1 MFSAELSFRDH
12 KDISNY
18 LNAKIIFNFFREN
31 KMEPWFSQD
40 SDLFTKFVFHA
51 PMALIIMDIALL
63 SKMVGELILDND
75 QVGLPGVGTFVAEL
89 VPASFS
95 DRGYT
100 INPPYRRIVFH
111 PDCLED
117 SLLCDF
123 YCRANSDVD
132 PRTARKYLNQYLAE
146 LKGVLMD
153 RKSIVFPGLG
163 RLRTTR
169 DNNIFFIPEESL
181 DIFPEGLGLEPV
193 SLKTH
198 LTEPLDEPVDVV
210 LPRPVAPIELPDLE
224 PIFDAVPAEAVK
236 EEIPADEQETP
247 EAAEDVAVPAEQET
261 EALKEEA
268 PAEVEAP
275 AEQEVEAPAEVVE
288 AQEEKPRASRA
299 GLWVL
304 LTLLIVALLAVGIF
318 FGLAEFAPDLLDRL
332 LYSPEELELI
342 HFFE

>member
-1 MFSAELSFRDH
+1 
-12 KDISNY
+12 
-18 LNAKIIFNFFREN
+18 
-31 KMEPWFSQD
+31 
-40 SDLFTKFVFHA
+40 
-51 PMALIIMDIALL
+51 MDIALL
-63 SKMVGELILDND
+63 SKMVGELIMDHD

-117 SLLCDF
+117 KLLCDF

-132 PRTARKYLNQYLAE
+132 PNTARKYINQYLVE
-146 LKGVLMD
+146 LKGVLLD
-153 RKSIVFPGLG
+153 RKSITFPGLG

-198 LTEPLDEPVDVV
+198 LAEPIEEPVDVV

-224 PIFDAVPAEAVK
+224 PIMDPVPAAPEPVAAPEPTVVPEVEEVAAPEPTVIPEAT
-236 EEIPADEQETP
+236 ETP
-247 EAAEDVAVPAEQET
+247 EPSPEASQEDAKDDLDWT
-261 EALKEEA
+261 ESEDDS
-268 PAEVEAP
+268 AEV
-275 AEQEVEAPAEVVE
+275 
-288 AQEEKPRASRA
+288 KPKKA
-299 GLWVL
+299 GVGMKL
-304 LTLLIVALLAVGIF
+304 LVTLLVLAVLAVGVF
-318 FGLAEFAPDLLDRL
+318 FALAEFAPDILDRL
-332 LYSPEELELI
+332 LYTQEELEI
-342 HFFE
+342 IRFFE

>member
-1 MFSAELSFRDH
+1 
-12 KDISNY
+12 
-18 LNAKIIFNFFREN
+18 
-31 KMEPWFSQD
+31 
-40 SDLFTKFVFHA
+40 
-51 PMALIIMDIALL
+51 MDIALL

-117 SLLCDF
+117 KLLCDF

-132 PRTARKYLNQYLAE
+132 PRTARKYITQYLAE

-153 RKSIVFPGLG
+153 RKSITFPGLG

-198 LTEPLDEPVDVV
+198 LAEPLDEPVDVV
-210 LPRPVAPIELPDLE
+210 LPRPVVPIELPDLE
-224 PIFDAVPAEAVK
+224 PVVEPVPAV
-236 EEIPADEQETP
+236 EESA
-247 EAAEDVAVPAEQET
+247 PAEEVKAAVEEPGAT
-261 EALKEEA
+261 AEEA
-268 PAEVEAP
+268 PAAAESKVEEP
-275 AEQEVEAPAEVVE
+275 QEVPVEEEVPAV
-288 AQEEKPRASRA
+288 KPRRSRA
-299 GLWVL
+299 GLRVL
-304 LTLLIVALLAVGIF
+304 LVLLILAVLAAVVF
-318 FGLAEFAPDLLDRL
+318 FALAEFAPDILDRL
-332 LYSPEELELI
+332 LYSPEELEI
-342 HFFE
+342 IRFFE